1 MKYCKKCK
9 HIHND
14 GDQHC
19 PDCKVQLVDVSDNN
33 TPVYLLSASGF
44 ELERVKSALN
54 DSGIPSVAV
63 LKKDSSADAG
73 MGCDFSEYDLLV
85 PFQAYEKAYDVCV
98 GIGAIKEENEKIL
111 DEDVTVPTN
120 SGVKPAD
127 EQFEEMSGAKRTTV
141 KVVSAILFLL
151 LVAAVIYGTDFI
163 TGFIKNLFG

>member
-1 MKYCKKCK
+1 MRG
-9 HIHND
+9 NRSN
-14 GDQHC
+14 Q
-19 PDCKVQLVDVSDNN
+19 
-33 TPVYLLSASGF
+33 
-44 ELERVKSALN
+44 
-54 DSGIPSVAV
+54 
-63 LKKDSSADAG
+63 
-73 MGCDFSEYDLLV
+73 
-85 PFQAYEKAYDVCV
+85 
-98 GIGAIKEENEKIL
+98 EENEKIL

>member
-1 MKYCKKCK
+1 M
-9 HIHND
+9 
-14 GDQHC
+14 
-19 PDCKVQLVDVSDNN
+19 
-33 TPVYLLSASGF
+33 SGF

-54 DSGIPSVAV
+54 DSGIPSDAV

-98 GIGAIKEENEKIL
+98 GIGAIKEENEKI

-163 TGFIKNLFG
+163 TGFITNSFG